1 MVKWSK
7 KPTVASNDK
16 GLEPTR
22 PTLSAL
28 RQDSDLGTGFRSYS
42 TT

>member
-16 GLEPTR
+16 LEPTR

-42 TT
+42 MT